1 LLTVIVVVQLYGS
14 RVRWSVRIASVS
26 SIAMAVLG
34 GACASAPN
42 AGPVGEGSSLQP
54 KILSADTARPPR
66 SANIELDKESSV
78 ALLLVAP
85 GHSATLL
92 YPRDSA
98 TNNRLGPGA
107 HQITFQVPAGL
118 VLSDTALANRGRM
131 RQRADSAGR
140 PRQRTV
146 MSPPIDPAMGAFLL
160 LLTSPQRLD
169 YARMVERTSGVSIPT
184 IESEA
189 LNAIAKA
196 IKSTLP
202 SEPRD
207 LAGYYMR
214 VELANLR

>member
-1 LLTVIVVVQLYGS
+1 
-14 RVRWSVRIASVS
+14 
-26 SIAMAVLG
+26 MAVLA
-34 GACASAPN
+34 ACASAPN
-42 AGPVGEGSSLQP
+42 SGPVGDGSSLQP

-66 SANIELDKESSV
+66 SATIQLDREGSV

-98 TNNRLGPGA
+98 TNNRLGVGA

-118 VLSDTALANRGRM
+118 VLSDTAIANRGRT
-131 RQRADSAGR
+131 RARGDTAGR
-140 PRQRTV
+140 PRQRTIT
-146 MSPPIDPAMGAFLL
+146 SPPIDPAMPTFLL

-169 YARMVERTSGVSIPT
+169 YARIVERTRGVSLPT

-196 IKSTLP
+196 VKGTLP
-202 SEPRD
+202 DEPRD
-207 LAGYYMR
+207 LAGYYLR
-214 VELANLR
+214 VALSGGR